1 MTQRKLGGTDYQLA
15 LKKGLAANINATATK
30 ALAVEGEP
38 HYTTDTK
45 QLYIFDGTENKEVI
59 TLPAAS
65 DSGFTGS
72 FTNGDGD
79 TVTVKNGIIT
89 DVS

>member
-1 MTQRKLGGTDYQLA
+1 MGVGTASPSKKVDVDGDISLEAGSGDYYS
-15 LKKGLAANINATATK
+15 N
-30 ALAVEGEP
+30 
-38 HYTTDTK
+38 
-45 QLYIFDGTENKEVI
+45 DG
-59 TLPAAS
+59 S
-65 DSGFTGS
+65 QGWTGT

>member
-1 MTQRKLGGTDYQLA
+1 MEQHLSKLKSWWFLVFFIGTL
-15 LKKGLAANINATATK
+15 IVTWT
-30 ALAVEGEP
+30 
-38 HYTTDTK
+38 
-45 QLYIFDGTENKEVI
+45 GT
-59 TLPAAS
+59 
-65 DSGFTGS
+65 

>member
-1 MTQRKLGGTDYQLA
+1 MTIGVTNKSQIKF
-15 LKKGLAANINATATK
+15 KSGLAANINSTVTQN
-30 ALAVEGEP
+30 LAVEGEP
-38 HYTTDTK
+38 HWTTDTN
-45 QLYIFDGTENKEVI
+45 QLYMFNGTENCQVPV
-59 TLPAAS
+59 LPSAT
-65 DSGFTGS
+65 DSGWTGS